1 MDRKYSRIGISGHT
15 TSITIKDSY
24 FSIFLFFFYM
34 YSQLLFF
41 KLCEIDVYCYFL
53 QTATSVLYVNWESFQ
68 DVEEFKTNSHASGI
82 QNYKLGIGINHF
94 FPY

>member
-1 MDRKYSRIGISGHT
+1 
-15 TSITIKDSY
+15 
-24 FSIFLFFFYM
+24 M
-34 YSQLLFF
+34 YSQLLIF
-41 KLCEIDVYCYFL
+41 KLCEIDVFCYFL
-53 QTATSVLYVNWESFQ
+53 QTAASVLYVNWESFQ